1 MADSSSRQLLAYL
14 LSQGS
19 PQAAYQTSGL
29 GPAAAGQIATAPSP
43 GGLQGT
49 PPVDPRTGKPFII
62 AGPMGGMNPANAAA
76 MQQAQ

>member
-1 MADSSSRQLLAYL
+1 
-14 LSQGS
+14 
-19 PQAAYQTSGL
+19 
-29 GPAAAGQIATAPSP
+29 
-43 GGLQGT
+43 LQGT